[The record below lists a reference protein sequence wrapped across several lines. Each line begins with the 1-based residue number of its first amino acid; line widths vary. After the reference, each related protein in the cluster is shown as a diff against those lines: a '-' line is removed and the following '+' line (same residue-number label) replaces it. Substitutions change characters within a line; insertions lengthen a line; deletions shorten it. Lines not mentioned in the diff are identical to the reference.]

1 LHAERYRAT
10 AHFIVAYRAENA
22 ERA

>member
-1 LHAERYRAT
+1 VHAERYRAT

-22 ERA
+22 ERV

>member
-1 LHAERYRAT
+1 VHAERYRAT